1 MTGGFIL
8 MLGVVAHLDFD
19 FTGLLKSLLLNERDL
34 MNRLSQDNW
43 HVQHNSSSIDH
54 VDA

>member
-1 MTGGFIL
+1 
-8 MLGVVAHLDFD
+8 MLGVVTHLDFD

-34 MNRLSQDNW
+34 KNRLSQDKR